1 MTLNLKNIGFLVI
14 VIFWR
19 FLAAKKSELRRMGGD
34 TCSVDR
40 DYLRTG
46 TAIGSRASHEH

>member
-1 MTLNLKNIGFLVI
+1 

-19 FLAAKKSELRRMGGD
+19 FLAAKERIMTKWREID
-34 TCSVDR
+34 Y

-46 TAIGSRASHEH
+46 TAIGFRASRELCSNYL